1 MKHAAAI
8 HFRRTLSNS
17 AYVKKSV
24 LCFAQHP
31 DCFGIRVVCVVCSH
45 VNMFVFSQGV
55 QLVHGLVLMGPL
67 QVQLDFL
74 HQRNTVSLSDVQLLC
89 FADAILLIWMI

>member
-1 MKHAAAI
+1 MDAVPTVQYMSERV
-8 HFRRTLSNS
+8 F
-17 AYVKKSV
+17 YVLHSLPTVLESGLFV
-24 LCFAQHP
+24 LCVA
-31 DCFGIRVVCVVCSH
+31 CGH

-55 QLVHGLVLMGPL
+55 ELVHGLVLMGPL

-74 HQRNTVSLSDVQLLC
+74 HQRNAVSLSDVQLLC